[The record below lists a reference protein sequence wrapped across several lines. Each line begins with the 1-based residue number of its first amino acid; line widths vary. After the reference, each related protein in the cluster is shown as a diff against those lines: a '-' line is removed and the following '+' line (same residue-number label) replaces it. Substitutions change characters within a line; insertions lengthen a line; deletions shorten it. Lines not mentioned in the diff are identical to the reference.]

1 MLEADGARRLANE
14 SFFSAPQLK
23 RDPLR
28 GGQFQSLLREVTMRA
43 VWLITGALFC
53 SITSALAQAS
63 VDWMSRETGM
73 WQAVKDKRI
82 DAFSAG
88 LDSSFVGVYAEGLH
102 NRDTEISQV
111 RPANLREFHLSD
123 FTVHRLGPRSEEHTS
138 ELQSQSNLVCRLLLE

>member
-1 MLEADGARRLANE
+1 
-14 SFFSAPQLK
+14 
-23 RDPLR
+23 
-28 GGQFQSLLREVTMRA
+28 MRA

-63 VDWMSRETGM
+63 VDWMSREMGM

-123 FTVHRLGPRSEEHTS
+123 FTVHRLGPQVVLLTYKVVVNAESGGKDLSGTYWVASVWQTRGQHWRTVMHTES
-138 ELQSQSNLVCRLLLE
+138 KAP